1 MKLSTLTINPGTMN
15 KQEQH
20 ELLEEVRKKYPI
32 GTMVDCAFG
41 NKRSI
46 HVNEYKV
53 NYMGV
58 WTASNCWLAMKYVG
72 FDMEYATIIDTRQ
85 IKPLYKI
92 Y

>member
-1 MKLSTLTINPGTMN
+1 MN

-20 ELLEEVRKKYPI
+20 ELLEEVRQKYPI

-41 NKRSI
+41 NKRSV

-58 WTASNCWLAMKYVG
+58 WTASNCWLALKHQGSDIKYAGCDMK
-72 FDMEYATIIDTRQ
+72 YATIIDTRQ